1 MISISYKVGDHESVF
16 VECLKDGLDYDFNLD
31 EDLTAIHTPNRRYTI
46 EVWVWAKKFGAEIY
60 NLKDGWFNFSI
71 DGNIEVKYL
80 HQLQNLYFA
89 LTGKELDIKLWP
101 HSVFYILPIKGMSEL
116 KFDPKL

>member
-46 EVWVWAKKFGAEIY
+46 EV
-60 NLKDGWFNFSI
+60 
-71 DGNIEVKYL
+71 
-80 HQLQNLYFA
+80 
-89 LTGKELDIKLWP
+89 
-101 HSVFYILPIKGMSEL
+101 
-116 KFDPKL
+116 